1 MATAKY
7 CLKSDRSKVFE
18 VQTPVY
24 SVAALKGSDGKTFE
38 VNRGEF
44 DEKYEPLLT
53 PVNPGTIPSAAADDR
68 IDRLITHVG
77 ILTQRVT
84 DMQTQL
90 GQVHAIVVPPPEK
103 TNTGS

>member
-44 DEKYEPLLT
+44 DEKYEPLLV
-53 PVNPGTIPSAAADDR
+53 PVNPGTIPQGNDDR
-68 IDRLITHVG
+68 LDRLITHVG
-77 ILTQRVT
+77 ILTQRLA
-84 DMQTQL
+84 DQGAKIDEM
-90 GQVHAIVVPPPEK
+90 HSIVVPKPDK
-103 TNTGS
+103 SNSNG